1 MAKKTPTT
9 HKNGI
14 PQDLTESKTP
24 VSKHCPKRTP
34 AQRLHDLEIIA
45 ELTLQHVKQTVIAQQ
60 LNLSQQTISRDLQEV
75 KKRWLQKADVSFD
88 EHVAH
93 EIAKLEILE
102 REYWAG
108 WKRSQQPRKNSL
120 VTVREKTDA
129 TPGENEAREGMRD
142 GNPRFLEG
150 VLFVMERKARLLGLD
165 KPTRINGTIQTFDL
179 TKLSDEQLERI
190 ANGENIESVI
200 GYDQNAAHA
209 DSGGSRER
217 APAKAARR
225 RAQNAPRR
233 SK

>member
-9 HKNGI
+9 HKKGI
-14 PQDLTESKTP
+14 SQDLTESKTP

-75 KKRWLQKADVSFD
+75 KRRWLQKATVSFD

-108 WKRSQQPRKNSL
+108 WKRSQQPRKL

-129 TPGENEAREGMRD
+129 TPGEKEAREGMRD

-165 KPTRINGTIQTFDL
+165 KPARINGTIQTFDL

-190 ANGENIESVI
+190 ANGESIESVI
-200 GYDQNAAHA
+200 GYNQNAADA

-217 APAKAARR
+217 APAKASRR

-233 SK
+233 NR